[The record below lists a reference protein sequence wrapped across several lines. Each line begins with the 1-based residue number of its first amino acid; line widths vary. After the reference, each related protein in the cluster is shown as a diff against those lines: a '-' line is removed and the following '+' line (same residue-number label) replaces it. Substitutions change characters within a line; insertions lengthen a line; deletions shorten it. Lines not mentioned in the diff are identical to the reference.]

1 MKKIIAPEPIVR
13 VHHPDITPE
22 ERARRMELIRQ
33 AAVAVVL
40 GTERNRRARLAR
52 EQGNT

>member
-1 MKKIIAPEPIVR
+1 MMEGEQPKVIIR

-33 AAVAVVL
+33 AAVAAVL
-40 GTERNRRARLAR
+40 ATERNRRARLAAEKR
-52 EQGNT
+52 T

>member
-1 MKKIIAPEPIVR
+1 MKYPTPEPIIR

-33 AAVAVVL
+33 AAVAAVL
-40 GTERNRRARLAR
+40 ATERNRRARLAAEKR
-52 EQGNT
+52 T

>member
-1 MKKIIAPEPIVR
+1 MKKARAPEPIIR

-33 AAVAVVL
+33 AAVAAL
-40 GTERNRRARLAR
+40 LATERNKRARMAA
-52 EQGNT
+52 EKCT